1 MSRQQRNTGRVY
13 ALAFWGLACILGS
26 VRAEDWPGFRGP
38 SGQGI
43 SSEKGL
49 PIHWKADENIA
60 WKVAVPGEGWSS
72 PVVCRDRVFLTTATD
87 NGVSC
92 RVLCFDRVSGK
103 KRWDK
108 EVYRQKPVRKEKR
121 NSYATS
127 TPATDGQRVYAVFG
141 DGGIVALDYE
151 GEVVWINRDVHFYSQ
166 HGLGTSPLLYGD
178 LLILAFD
185 GSSPTDDKT
194 VGWQKPWDKS
204 FLLALDKAT
213 GKERWRARRGLS
225 RIAHTTPVVMKVAGR
240 DQIIS
245 NAGDVV
251 QGFDPANGK
260 RLWSVRSEGEGVV
273 PSPVCGAGLIFITSG
288 FGSPTI
294 RAVRPGA
301 GVGQSAAVVWG
312 EKHSVPMIPSMLYV
326 RPYLFAISQDG
337 IAQCLEAAS
346 GKNLW
351 HERVGGSYSASPIC
365 ADAKIYLLSDGG
377 ETTILEAGSQFK
389 VVARNRLEE
398 HCQASLA
405 ASHGQLFLRTAKHLF
420 CIGSHISRK

>member
-1 MSRQQRNTGRVY
+1 
-13 ALAFWGLACILGS
+13 
-26 VRAEDWPGFRGP
+26 
-38 SGQGI
+38 
-43 SSEKGL
+43 
-49 PIHWKADENIA
+49 
-60 WKVAVPGEGWSS
+60 
-72 PVVCRDRVFLTTATD
+72 VFLTTATD

-92 RVLCFDRVSGK
+92 RVLCFDRASGK

-108 EVYRQKPVRKEKR
+108 EVYRQKPLRKEAR

-127 TPATDGQRVYAVFG
+127 TPVTDGQRVYAVFS

-151 GEVVWINRDVHFYSQ
+151 GKIVWINRDVHFYSQ

-185 GSSPTDDKT
+185 GSSSTGDKT

-204 FLLALDKAT
+204 FLLALDKST
-213 GKERWRARRGLS
+213 GKERWRAHRGLS
-225 RIAHTTPVVMKVAGR
+225 RIAHTSPMIMKVAGS

-251 QGFDPANGK
+251 QGFDPASGE

-273 PSPVCGAGLIFITSG
+273 PSPVCGAGLVFTTSG

-294 RAVRPGA
+294 CATRPGNGKDKA
-301 GVGQSAAVVWG
+301 AIVWSA
-312 EKHSVPMIPSMLYV
+312 KHSVPMIPSLLYV

-337 IAQCLEAAS
+337 FAQCLEAIS
-346 GKNLW
+346 GKRLW
-351 HERVGGSYSASPIC
+351 RERVGGSFSASPIC
-365 ADAKIYLLSDGG
+365 AEGKIYLLSDSG
-377 ETTILEAGSQFK
+377 ETTILEAASRFK

-398 HCQASLA
+398 RCQASLA
-405 ASHGQLFLRTAKHLF
+405 VSEGQLFLRTEKHLL
-420 CIGSHISRK
+420 CIGSPLSRR